1 MLKKVFSL
9 SLLLLFYQLSFSQ
22 SAKKHWVDS
31 VYQEMN
37 ANQRIGQLF
46 MIPVGPTPDDQ
57 AVHEIEN
64 RIKSHE
70 VGGLIFGSTNPL
82 LQVNLIN
89 HFQSI
94 SDTPLLIALESDM
107 SALDSILAFP
117 APAILGAVRNDTLVY
132 QIGSDLAQQL
142 KAIGVNL
149 FIGLNPAVL
158 EKGSTNKFSSFGE
171 DPDNVTRKSLALMR
185 GLQDNGV
192 LVSTTAF
199 PLKNVNVLTVEDEVP
214 VIDAQADSLQRLPYA
229 ALVAQNLAAISGD
242 SEGFSFNVTENES
255 VQKTGFS
262 AKALASAHI
271 GAWVRKNLQFTGLSL
286 VDSRKLHTGSP
297 KEKPGDADYFAF
309 QMGDDLILYP
319 EDLPAATRKIKK
331 TARKSSAYEDQLE
344 HSVLRILEAKFDAG
358 LWQKE
363 LVSPDNLMKRLSS
376 PDFLV
381 TKQKASEAS
390 VTILNDHRGSI
401 PVKILETKSFGFLA
415 SRPED
420 QQSIFFEYLKKY
432 VNVSFYNIKD
442 NDTQLAKKLARHTI
456 LIVPL
461 FHDTQP
467 DVTESIKKLMTAL
480 PESVEIIYC
489 DFGSPALE
497 ASTGQLKTA
506 ITAYVDTPETQRIMP
521 QIIFGALPA
530 NGVLPFSI
538 SASFH
543 AGIGLQTKP
552 LDRLSYSLPEDAKMQ
567 SATLARIDSIAN
579 EAIRIHAT
587 PGCQVWVAR
596 KGKVIYEKSF
606 GTLTYEDKKP
616 VTSETIYDLASVTKV
631 MATLQT
637 AMFMEERGVIDL
649 HRKVSYYLPELK
661 KSNKKDITILD
672 MLTHQSGLVPFIPMY
687 PQTVKDT
694 TFLPI
699 YYSRKRDQRYPL
711 QVASNL
717 YASMALRDSVW
728 SWVVKSKLN
737 EKPVRTPYSY
747 KYSDLGFL
755 ILQHLAEHLLNQPLD
770 EFMQQNYYEPLGAYT
785 TGFNPLNRF
794 TNQNIAPTED
804 DKIYRKSFVSGTV
817 HDERAAMMGGV
828 AGHAGLFSNAND
840 LGKMGQMLLQEG
852 GYGGIQY
859 YKPETVSLFTAK
871 RFKPSRR
878 GIGWDKPVQ
887 SDPNSPASLFA
898 SPKTFGHTGF
908 TGTCIWIDP
917 EFDLVFI
924 FLSNR
929 VYPDRN
935 NKLSNAN
942 IRTRI
947 QDVIYQSIFEYVDQK
962 RQPYI
967 VNDYAINTGTYR
979 PIE

>member
-1 MLKKVFSL
+1 
-9 SLLLLFYQLSFSQ
+9 
-22 SAKKHWVDS
+22 
-31 VYQEMN
+31 
-37 ANQRIGQLF
+37 
-46 MIPVGPTPDDQ
+46 
-57 AVHEIEN
+57 
-64 RIKSHE
+64 
-70 VGGLIFGSTNPL
+70 
-82 LQVNLIN
+82 
-89 HFQSI
+89 
-94 SDTPLLIALESDM
+94 
-107 SALDSILAFP
+107 
-117 APAILGAVRNDTLVY
+117 
-132 QIGSDLAQQL
+132 
-142 KAIGVNL
+142 
-149 FIGLNPAVL
+149 
-158 EKGSTNKFSSFGE
+158 
-171 DPDNVTRKSLALMR
+171 
-185 GLQDNGV
+185 
-192 LVSTTAF
+192 
-199 PLKNVNVLTVEDEVP
+199 
-214 VIDAQADSLQRLPYA
+214 
-229 ALVAQNLAAISGD
+229 
-242 SEGFSFNVTENES
+242 
-255 VQKTGFS
+255 
-262 AKALASAHI
+262 
-271 GAWVRKNLQFTGLSL
+271 
-286 VDSRKLHTGSP
+286 
-297 KEKPGDADYFAF
+297 
-309 QMGDDLILYP
+309 
-319 EDLPAATRKIKK
+319 
-331 TARKSSAYEDQLE
+331 
-344 HSVLRILEAKFDAG
+344 
-358 LWQKE
+358 
-363 LVSPDNLMKRLSS
+363 
-376 PDFLV
+376 
-381 TKQKASEAS
+381 
-390 VTILNDHRGSI
+390 
-401 PVKILETKSFGFLA
+401 
-415 SRPED
+415 
-420 QQSIFFEYLKKY
+420 
-432 VNVSFYNIKD
+432 
-442 NDTQLAKKLARHTI
+442 
-456 LIVPL
+456 
-461 FHDTQP
+461 
-467 DVTESIKKLMTAL
+467 
-480 PESVEIIYC
+480 
-489 DFGSPALE
+489 
-497 ASTGQLKTA
+497 
-506 ITAYVDTPETQRIMP
+506 
-521 QIIFGALPA
+521 
-530 NGVLPFSI
+530 
-538 SASFH
+538 
-543 AGIGLQTKP
+543 
-552 LDRLSYSLPEDAKMQ
+552 
-567 SATLARIDSIAN
+567 
-579 EAIRIHAT
+579 
-587 PGCQVWVAR
+587 
-596 KGKVIYEKSF
+596 
-606 GTLTYEDKKP
+606 
-616 VTSETIYDLASVTKV
+616 
-631 MATLQT
+631 
-637 AMFMEERGVIDL
+637 MEERGVIDL

-728 SWVVKSKLN
+728 SWVVKSQLN